1 MKMLFVFVKL
11 MSSKFPYGATKLTT
25 SAGAI
30 IIGIDIDIGIGN
42 DIFGIGW
49 FLEED
54 VFVRQ

>member
-1 MKMLFVFVKL
+1 MLFVFVKL
-11 MSSKFPYGATKLTT
+11 MSSKFTSGATKLTT

-30 IIGIDIDIGIGN
+30 IIGIDIAI

-49 FLEED
+49 FLDED

>member
-11 MSSKFPYGATKLTT
+11 MSSKFTSGATKLTT

-30 IIGIDIDIGIGN
+30 IIGIDIAIDI

-49 FLEED
+49 FLDED

>member
-1 MKMLFVFVKL
+1 MLFVFVKL

-30 IIGIDIDIGIGN
+30 INGIDIDIGIGN
-42 DIFGIGW
+42 GNGIFGIGW

>member
-42 DIFGIGW
+42 GIFGIGW

>member
-1 MKMLFVFVKL
+1 MLFVFVKL

-42 DIFGIGW
+42 GIFGIGW